1 MGTPEFA
8 IPSLARILDSSHQ
21 ICAVVTGK
29 DKRVGRGQ
37 RLKPT
42 PVKKFAVEN
51 NLDVITPSSLKDIKF
66 IEKLSSL
73 HADLFVVVAF
83 RILPESVFTIP
94 PEGTINL
101 HGSLLPKYRGA
112 APINWAII
120 NGENETG
127 LTTFFIQKRVD
138 TGDVIA
144 KIRIPIGE
152 NDTAGEL
159 HDKMSEAGADLLLES
174 IDQIERGDV
183 HPKRQ
188 EGDVTMAPKITKEIC
203 HINWNMDVKAI
214 HDLVR
219 GLSPYPRAYTILEEK
234 EYKILTSS
242 IETNFRVSDEYTPG
256 EIIQANSKGKM
267 LVATGSGILSIEEIQ
282 PPSKRRMSIAEF
294 LRGRGI
300 KTGTILK

>member
-242 IETNFRVSDEYTPG
+242 IETNSRVSDEYTPG